1 MSYIMEALKKAEAE
15 RHAGAASALP
25 RALFQGGGRHMPA
38 WRKPWPWALL
48 TAWAAI
54 VGGAAWFVTRTPA
67 EPAARPA
74 PAPAPVAIAVKE
86 EEKPREQ
93 ALKKPPEKKTVPS
106 ETKPVPSEAP
116 LLALH
121 ELPEHIQREIP
132 TLSVGGYIYSGNKAD
147 RSVLI
152 DKRLLHE
159 GEQIA
164 PGLTLEK
171 LTQSGMVLNYKG
183 YRYRTGY

>member
-1 MSYIMEALKKAEAE
+1 MSYILEALKKAEAE
-15 RHAGAASALP
+15 RHAGAVSALP
-25 RALFQGGGRHMPA
+25 RALFPGEGRHRPA

-48 TAWAAI
+48 TVLAAI
-54 VGGAAWFVTRTPA
+54 LGGAAWFGTRTPTA
-67 EPAARPA
+67 PAALPI
-74 PAPAPVAIAVKE
+74 PAPVAIAVKE

-93 ALKKPPEKKTVPS
+93 AAKKPPEKKTAPS
-106 ETKPVPSEAP
+106 EPKPVPSEAP

-132 TLSVGGYIYSGNKAD
+132 TLSIGGYIYSGNKAD

-152 DKRLLHE
+152 GKRLLHE

-164 PGLTLEK
+164 PDLTLEK
-171 LTQSGMVLNYKG
+171 LTQRGMVLNYKG
-183 YRYRTGY
+183 YRYRAGY